1 MVLLAHA
8 GHWAI
13 WVLYSVP
20 VVIVLASIVISLVR
34 DRGHGGPRTPIHSG
48 ELTISTACRTESSAR
63 RAVSLEPRS

>member
-20 VVIVLASIVISLVR
+20 VVIVLASIVISLIR
-34 DRGHGGPRTPIHSG
+34 DRGHGGAEDPDHSG
-48 ELTISTACRTESSAR
+48 RADHFDGMPDGIVRSAR
-63 RAVSLEPRS
+63 RSRGQR

>member
-1 MVLLAHA
+1 MVLLAHV

-34 DRGHGGPRTPIHSG
+34 DRGHGAEDPDPQR
-48 ELTISTACRTESSAR
+48 
-63 RAVSLEPRS
+63 